1 MATILFCWEMGE
13 GMGHLMP
20 VRKVLKALVEQGH
33 DLVVAAVEVHTARRV
48 LGSFS
53 KSIVQAPSQVDKRYP
68 LGRPAE
74 GVADLLSLNGFAD
87 NASLKGRH
95 HAWCQLATLFK
106 PDLVI
111 TEHSP
116 GALLMA
122 RALCIPV
129 VHVGTGF
136 TLPPEQFPICFP
148 GFAVGDNG
156 KREQRHLDVFN
167 KLICATGGQPL
178 KRLSELFNAVA
189 ERYLLSFAELDHLGP
204 REGVPYMGVEVPEDG
219 ERPVWPDAGQ
229 HQVFAYLKPFA
240 ALEGFLTAVNALKLS
255 LLLVPDRIDPAIL
268 RRHKSSNIRVVEGRQ
283 SMKSVTRDADLIV
296 CNGNHGT
303 AAAAMLGGV
312 PSLSFPLHQEQE
324 ACARRVA
331 SSSLGA
337 MLPVKDGKAIPPLL
351 ETMLRSRAM
360 QESCDKAASRY
371 QGFDYQDS
379 VSRMVR
385 EIGALL

>member
-136 TLPPEQFPICFP
+136 TLPPEQFPMCFP

-167 KLICATGGQPL
+167 KLIGSSGGQPL
-178 KRLSELFNAVA
+178 SHLHELFNGVA
-189 ERYLLSFAELDHLGP
+189 GRYLLSFAELDHLGP
-204 REGVPYMGVEVPEDG
+204 RDGVPYMGVEVPEDG

-240 ALEGFLTAVNALKLS
+240 ALEGFLTA
-255 LLLVPDRIDPAIL
+255 
-268 RRHKSSNIRVVEGRQ
+268 
-283 SMKSVTRDADLIV
+283 
-296 CNGNHGT
+296 
-303 AAAAMLGGV
+303 
-312 PSLSFPLHQEQE
+312 
-324 ACARRVA
+324 
-331 SSSLGA
+331 
-337 MLPVKDGKAIPPLL
+337 
-351 ETMLRSRAM
+351 
-360 QESCDKAASRY
+360 
-371 QGFDYQDS
+371 
-379 VSRMVR
+379 
-385 EIGALL
+385 